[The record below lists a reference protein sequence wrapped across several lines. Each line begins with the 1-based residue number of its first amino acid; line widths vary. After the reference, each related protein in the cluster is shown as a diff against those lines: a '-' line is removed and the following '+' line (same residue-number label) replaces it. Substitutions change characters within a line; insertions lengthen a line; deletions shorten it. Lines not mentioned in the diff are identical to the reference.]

1 MRIEKLIVVTEMLCN
16 SIFHTDIRSTALY
29 RTVTLPVLCECETW
43 SVKLRPMAE
52 DVREQGFEEEV
63 WTKLGESDR
72 RLEKITHLRAP

>member
-1 MRIEKLIVVTEMLCN
+1 
-16 SIFHTDIRSTALY
+16 
-29 RTVTLPVLCECETW
+29 
-43 SVKLRPMAE
+43 MAE